1 MSIKKNLERVKDQN
15 TRVKKYVRGV
25 VSGGAGY
32 ASSLVE
38 KAKESAKERR
48 AKFIKKKKKGHGLK
62 K

>member
-1 MSIKKNLERVKDQN
+1 MSIKKNLERIKDQN
-15 TRVKKYVRGV
+15 TRVKNYVRTVG
-25 VSGGAGY
+25 SGGTSY

>member
-1 MSIKKNLERVKDQN
+1 MSIKKNLEGVKDQN
-15 TRVKKYVRGV
+15 TRVRNYVSSV
-25 VSGGAGY
+25 VSSGASY

-48 AKFIKKKKKGHGLK
+48 AKFIKKKKGHGLK